1 MAKARHP
8 KRMVFIGTQTSVFFI
23 TKKGDNPMRRG
34 TTPTLKLTLDIDLDL
49 LEDIYV
55 TLYQSG
61 IILTKFNDDIEIYP
75 DDKLIKVRLTEKETM
90 SFKPT
95 AVKIQLRA
103 TTKSGGS
110 IATDIVTLPMNDIL
124 YNEYIT

>member
-1 MAKARHP
+1 
-8 KRMVFIGTQTSVFFI
+8 
-23 TKKGDNPMRRG
+23 MRRG
-34 TTPTLKLTLDIDLDL
+34 TTPILKLTLDIDLDL

-61 IILTKFNDDIEIYP
+61 IILTKFNDDIEIYL

-103 TTKSGGS
+103 TTKSGDS